1 MEYISDQTKD
11 KISDLM
17 YIISKMSTIMKVLD
31 ELIYEKDTYCKS
43 DIENIIDILKENFDI
58 LQSKFIEFEK
68 NFETN

>member
-1 MEYISDQTKD
+1 MEYISAQAKD

-17 YIISKMSTIMKVLD
+17 YIICKMSTIMKVLD
-31 ELIYEKDTYCKS
+31 ELIYEKDTYSKS